1 MQAQQLQD
9 ALESTAL
16 FVLGSAPMSF
26 LVDSFNA
33 FLELLGA
40 PVPPTDAE
48 QLATWIAATMSTL
61 ASYYILF
68 GQRHK
73 RRREHLYTELR
84 RAQLQVARL
93 EEKLLEAEGEEDSDK
108 GGREVRIW
116 MDGAFDMMHYGHMNA
131 FRQGKALGTHL
142 VVGVNSDES
151 IAKCKG
157 PPVMNDQ
164 ERLTAV
170 EGCKFVDEVVPGVPY
185 VMSPEYLEYVIDKYR
200 IDFVV
205 HGDDPCIVDGKDVYE
220 AAKARGKYRSIP
232 RTEGVSTTD
241 IVGRMLLQSRSHHS
255 LRGGEQEIP
264 RLASFNRRREPTQV
278 RSKFLTTS
286 WMLRLFSAGVQAPP
300 KGARVVYI
308 DGETATI
315 AFICETCCVV
325 RVITASNSIRN
336 PLAPLKDHSSA
347 GIPSRRLG
355 AWDMFHAGHVAIL
368 KQARDFGDYLIAGV
382 HSDEVVNAQRGLN
395 MPIMNLNE
403 RVLSVLGCAYV
414 NDVLIDAPLRMTR
427 EMIASLN
434 ISAAVHG
441 TVDDNMAV
449 HATGDEGGQGQE
461 ATKFSPYEVPKD
473 MGIFHEIKRQVDSST
488 LTVMEIVGR
497 IEANQELFQRK
508 YAKKMAAEDEYYKNR
523 YKLTPK
529 DATSASS

>member
-9 ALESTAL
+9 ALESAAL

-61 ASYYILF
+61 ASYYIFF
-68 GQRHK
+68 GKRHK

-93 EEKLLEAEGEEDSDK
+93 EEKLLEAEGEEDSGK

-308 DGETATI
+308 DG
-315 AFICETCCVV
+315 
-325 RVITASNSIRN
+325 
-336 PLAPLKDHSSA
+336 
-347 GIPSRRLG
+347 

-434 ISAAVHG
+434 IGAAVHG

-461 ATKFSPYEVPKD
+461 GTRFSPYEVPKEI
-473 MGIFHEIKRQVDSST
+473 GIFHEIKRQVSSN

>member
-1 MQAQQLQD
+1 ARALRKEALFLELVSPCLCQVLWRWQLPPTSRRQRRETRTTQHVRLPHLYVTIIFPCPRLIPESAYPTVPKEEKTRETIQSHMQAQQLQD
-9 ALESTAL
+9 ALESAAL

-61 ASYYILF
+61 ASYYIFF

-93 EEKLLEAEGEEDSDK
+93 EEKLLEAEGEEDSGK

-308 DGETATI
+308 DG
-315 AFICETCCVV
+315 
-325 RVITASNSIRN
+325 
-336 PLAPLKDHSSA
+336 
-347 GIPSRRLG
+347 

-434 ISAAVHG
+434 IGAAVHG
-441 TVDDNMAV
+441 TVDDNMVV

-461 ATKFSPYEVPKD
+461 GE
-473 MGIFHEIKRQVDSST
+473 R
-488 LTVMEIVGR
+488 L
-497 IEANQELFQRK
+497 
-508 YAKKMAAEDEYYKNR
+508 
-523 YKLTPK
+523 
-529 DATSASS
+529 

>member
-9 ALESTAL
+9 ALESAAL

-33 FLELLGA
+33 LLELLGA

-61 ASYYILF
+61 ASYYIFF

-93 EEKLLEAEGEEDSDK
+93 EEKLLEAEGEEDSGK

-255 LRGGEQEIP
+255 LRGEQEIP

-308 DGETATI
+308 D
-315 AFICETCCVV
+315 
-325 RVITASNSIRN
+325 
-336 PLAPLKDHSSA
+336 
-347 GIPSRRLG
+347 G

-434 ISAAVHG
+434 IGAAVHG
-441 TVDDNMAV
+441 TVDDNMVV

-461 ATKFSPYEVPKD
+461 GKEQSRPTLAGHRRRKLLKLGEGPWFAIPYRTMLEVPGSRRTRCPRKLA
-473 MGIFHEIKRQVDSST
+473 SST
-488 LTVMEIVGR
+488 RSRALQTSRSWKLLGASRPIKNCSSENTPRRWQQKTSITR
-497 IEANQELFQRK
+497 IGTSLRRKTQAQRLL
-508 YAKKMAAEDEYYKNR
+508 D
-523 YKLTPK
+523 
-529 DATSASS
+529 SASVL

>member
-1 MQAQQLQD
+1 TQHVRLPHLYVTVIFPCPRIIPKSAYPPVPEEEKTGETIQSHMQAQQLQD
-9 ALESTAL
+9 ALESAAL

-61 ASYYILF
+61 ASYYIFF
-68 GQRHK
+68 GKRHK

-93 EEKLLEAEGEEDSDK
+93 EEKLLEAEGEEDSGK

-255 LRGGEQEIP
+255 LRGGQEIP
-264 RLASFNRRREPTQV
+264 RLASFNRRFDMGCKRRVTNVSRQYFLPLRSRTSRREPTQV

-308 DGETATI
+308 D
-315 AFICETCCVV
+315 
-325 RVITASNSIRN
+325 
-336 PLAPLKDHSSA
+336 
-347 GIPSRRLG
+347 G

-427 EMIASLN
+427 
-434 ISAAVHG
+434 
-441 TVDDNMAV
+441 
-449 HATGDEGGQGQE
+449 
-461 ATKFSPYEVPKD
+461 
-473 MGIFHEIKRQVDSST
+473 
-488 LTVMEIVGR
+488 
-497 IEANQELFQRK
+497 
-508 YAKKMAAEDEYYKNR
+508 
-523 YKLTPK
+523 
-529 DATSASS
+529 